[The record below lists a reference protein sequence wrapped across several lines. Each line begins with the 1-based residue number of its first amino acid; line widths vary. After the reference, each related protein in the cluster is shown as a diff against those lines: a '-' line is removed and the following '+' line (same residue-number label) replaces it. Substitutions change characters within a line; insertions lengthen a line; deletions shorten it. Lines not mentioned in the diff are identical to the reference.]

1 MDNLGQKA
9 RVLSL
14 AWLHQVAD
22 AAIDA
27 HSIPVVQ
34 QYIRDLEK
42 AMSDLREAQAT
53 NGGALA
59 GLNRRISQ
67 LHQQQSTLNT
77 QADAL
82 LQLSPPREDLAAT
95 VEQRLQVVEGDL
107 TPLNNEL
114 EKVRA
119 IQGQY
124 EQAMDALEAKHS
136 TMLRQLQ
143 SLQSLD
149 ASANAEDRAAQAL
162 NSVNNALGSTNSID
176 NISGRIQGRA
186 DVAHARLQQQL
197 NAATPPEDPVADA
210 LAQSEMQQRI
220 AARKARLGI
229 APAGGTKITE
239 EPQQ

>member
-1 MDNLGQKA
+1 MENLGQKA

-14 AWLHQVAD
+14 AWLHQITD

-53 NGGALA
+53 NNGAIA

-67 LHQQQSTLNT
+67 LQQQRATLNT

-82 LQLSPPREDLAAT
+82 LQLNPPREDLAAT

-124 EQAMDALEAKHS
+124 EQAMNALEAKHS
-136 TMLRQLQ
+136 TMIRQLQ

-162 NSVNNALGSTNSID
+162 HSVNSALGSTNSID
-176 NISGRIQGRA
+176 NIAGRIQGRS
-186 DVAHARLQQQL
+186 DVAHARLQQEL
-197 NAATPPEDPVADA
+197 NAATPPEDPVAEA